1 LPLRALAFAQ
11 LKAGDIEVKGL
22 VDGPDVWPGL
32 DIAGASRVPVR
43 NWADA
48 QAALRGELAML
59 AREIRDGVA
68 RVAPRHPSTCQYCG
82 LQPLCR
88 IRLLDDSAP
97 AQDASDD

>member
-1 LPLRALAFAQ
+1 M
-11 LKAGDIEVKGL
+11 
-22 VDGPDVWPGL
+22 
-32 DIAGASRVPVR
+32 PVR

-68 RVAPRHPSTCQYCG
+68 RVAPRNASTCRYCG

-88 IRLLDDSAP
+88 IRLLDDGAP
-97 AQDASDD
+97 ADEVADD